1 MAKARVLIVDDEKA
15 AGEGLR
21 DLLAAEGYETVAEA
35 DGVDGLKRAEE
46 FLPSVVITDILMPR
60 LDGFGLLR
68 EVRDRYP
75 DMAVVLL
82 TGQGS
87 VEMALRAIQEE
98 GAYHY
103 FEKPIDF
110 NKLRM
115 VVERAVEYG
124 QARRENEALRRQ
136 LSDRGAFG
144 ELVGSAEP
152 MRQIYALIEQVAPSS
167 ASVLLTGESGTG
179 KELCARTIHNLS
191 PRKKA

>member
-1 MAKARVLIVDDEKA
+1 MTKGRVLIVDDEPA
-15 AGEGLR
+15 VADALR
-21 DLLAAEGYETVAEA
+21 EIIASWGYETQAEA
-35 DGVDGLKRAEE
+35 DGLAGLKRAEE
-46 FLPSVVITDILMPR
+46 FRPFVVITDVMMPR

-68 EVRDRYP
+68 KLRELYP
-75 DMAVVLL
+75 ETAVILL

-144 ELVGSAEP
+144 GRFTL
-152 MRQIYALIEQVAPSS
+152 
-167 ASVLLTGESGTG
+167 
-179 KELCARTIHNLS
+179 
-191 PRKKA
+191 